1 MGPLES
7 SSIAFRKRG
16 IVIGDVGII
25 TSGGAF
31 KFAFNIFTPRSNS
44 EINHFGVP
52 DGFHPLPM
60 DQRDVERNIDKH
72 AKGSEIFGCVEKEGT
87 SAGGGQNGFNYSAPT
102 AANGSVPPVYSSEQV
117 SLVLPDGAS
126 GEDYRNSADICNYI
140 MTYALLWH
148 RFINSKVLSDDEMPN
163 SSFYVVTGCD
173 KTSCWAITT
182 RDSSQNQA
190 ASSKTSS
197 TRSSTTAEPSGGGTK
212 PSNNCVFIRGYKVT
226 VREEAAQ
233 SASSGPAGV
242 KPKAGSSKVADGL
255 PGRKNGRKFTA
266 RFFGR
271 GGTQREEPGG
281 AKPDPQIT
289 YLNPVDII
297 NRYLLQEMPKAQFA
311 ITHEHDWW
319 SLTQDDNLAD
329 EAEIIERLF
338 DHYTLL
344 RVSESNGNDVAS
356 PLTQVQP
363 VLNTNGFRDDPG
375 LYGIGLV
382 RGDVA
387 SPEPFYTERSEESQI
402 ADGPEDIAIQPDSFS
417 ISPPSRRQG
426 EPIYNSVASLL
437 STSPQSTP
445 TLRARGNNHPAPAAP
460 AVNYST
466 RPNRPILS
474 PLSERDTARA
484 EKLAKLD
491 VSGRVEITKGHA
503 GVLGYGR
510 YGPIYHG
517 LYRRSSGEQTPVAVR
532 TLSCAPHDRSRVEER
547 FYREIYKWKQV
558 SQHENVAEF
567 VGIVK
572 TPHDPPYVVS
582 LLYKN
587 ILLEYSSIHTELRL
601 QLAKDIARGLDSI
614 HGNDIVHGNLK
625 AENVVVLKSGHAQI
639 AGFGIASIP
648 GILGSTNTDIRHTA
662 PELLPSNRHVA
673 VEPTKEGDVFS
684 LGILLLQL
692 FDGHADSLPYNH
704 VPSHEHEILHR
715 AILEREERPRRGN
728 YGFISD
734 NRWSLIES
742 CWATNPASRPKVVQT
757 ASQVYVRHLLPK
769 KYGYPLYC
777 PEPLESLPSE
787 YRQRGTSIGDVG
799 FIKLNGSFVFAF
811 NIFTPQTETALNKFG
826 VPDGFYPLHLNQ
838 QDIVYVDDKFA
849 KGSEI
854 LCVEEDGIIVDI
866 SAGDGSDPSVTHS
879 ATGAASLV
887 LPDGATGQDYRNH
900 QIVRDYLMANATSWY
915 HFVHVTL
922 GHEVTNGSLYVV
934 TGCDKSSSWRI
945 TTVGEQSPSLLPS
958 SQLDDFDA
966 VVRESTPT
974 SGSRAAKQLQNQC
987 LFLRGYKIM
996 FREGFPALASV
1007 SSTLDSL
1014 MASSLP
1020 PRKKSRRPTW
1030 MNFRA
1035 GTPREVIAKPKP
1047 EPHIVYDH
1055 PVDSINRYLLEKLPQ
1070 AQFSITHESEWWPI
1084 SPDGTLAI
1092 EEQVLRNVLVHYTLS
1107 IEFEQASNSPAPYY
1121 TQSSAQAS
1129 VNETGS
1135 GSFGDV
1141 GTKAVATLEPL
1152 QTGMGEDLQAAAD
1165 ETIGSLHPT
1174 STLHEGSYNMP
1185 AWPERQEEHVNHPV
1199 QTPEPR
1205 SSTSGLSSGTGNNQ
1219 PGNLLLLIDL
1229 TTIPVPEQTPRPNI
1243 YEADPLSQSQNHSV
1257 TRAERLANLD
1267 VTGRVEFAQ
1276 GDARVLGH
1284 GRYGTVYHGRY
1295 TRRSG
1300 EQIDV
1305 AIKVLKCAPQDKNR
1319 IEEHFMREIYRWRQV
1334 SQHENVA
1341 EFIGIMRTPHDPPYV
1356 VSAAYNANFLAHAA
1370 SHIDLQLQLVGH
1382 CSLFLT
1388 LATRIE
1394 KWFQAKDIAR
1404 GLDAIHGNGII
1415 HGNLKPGNVA
1425 ISNTGRAQVA
1435 DFGVASVPGI
1445 QGSSSRNVRHSA
1457 PELLPLNASVWGE
1470 PTKESDIFSLGI
1482 LFLQLFN
1489 CQADTLP
1496 YNHVPLTQD
1505 DLNDNQLRR
1514 RIHEQEDRP
1523 RRERYSPVSDYR
1535 WALLEKCWDS
1545 NPASRPNI
1553 AQVRKRLV

>member
-426 EPIYNSVASLL
+426 EPIYDSVAK
-437 STSPQSTP
+437 
-445 TLRARGNNHPAPAAP
+445 
-460 AVNYST
+460 
-466 RPNRPILS
+466 
-474 PLSERDTARA
+474 RDTTRA
-484 EKLAKLD
+484 EKLAKLRLQRD
-491 VSGRVEITKGHA
+491 
-503 GVLGYGR
+503 
-510 YGPIYHG
+510 
-517 LYRRSSGEQTPVAVR
+517 
-532 TLSCAPHDRSRVEER
+532 TLECLVMAAMAQSTMVCIDEVVGNRPL
-547 FYREIYKWKQV
+547 EIYKWKQV

-692 FDGHADSLPYNH
+692 FDGQADSLPYNH
-704 VPSHEHEILHR
+704 VSSHEHEILHR

-769 KYGYPLYC
+769 KYGYPMYC
-777 PEPLESLPSE
+777 PEPSESLPSE

-799 FIKLNGSFVFAF
+799 FIKLNGPFVFAF

-838 QDIVYVDDKFA
+838 QDIEYVDDKFA

-866 SAGDGSDPSVTHS
+866 SAGDGSDPAVTHS

-900 QIVRDYLMANATSWY
+900 QIVRDYMMANATSWY

-974 SGSRAAKQLQNQC
+974 SDSRAVKQLQNQC

-1014 MASSLP
+1014 MDSSPP

-1070 AQFSITHESEWWPI
+1070 AQFSITHESDWWPI

-1107 IEFEQASNSPAPYY
+1107 IEFEQASNSLAPYY
-1121 TQSSAQAS
+1121 TQYSAQAS

-1141 GTKAVATLEPL
+1141 GTKVATQEPL
-1152 QTGMGEDLQAAAD
+1152 QTGMGEDLQVAAG

-1174 STLHEGSYNMP
+1174 STLDEGSYNVS
-1185 AWPERQEEHVNHPV
+1185 AWPERQDEHVNHPV

-1205 SSTSGLSSGTGNNQ
+1205 SSTSGLSSGTRNNQ
-1219 PGNLLLLIDL
+1219 PGNLLLRIDL
-1229 TTIPVPEQTPRPNI
+1229 TTISATEQTPRPNI
-1243 YEADPLSQSQNHSV
+1243 HEADPLPQSQNHSV

-1284 GRYGTVYHGRY
+1284 GRYGAVYHGRY

-1305 AIKVLKCAPQDKNR
+1305 AIKVLKCAPQDRNR

-1445 QGSSSRNVRHSA
+1445 QGSSSRNVRSRFR
-1457 PELLPLNASVWGE
+1457 ERY
-1470 PTKESDIFSLGI
+1470 
-1482 LFLQLFN
+1482 LFN

-1496 YNHVPLTQD
+1496 YNHVPLSQD

-1523 RRERYSPVSDYR
+1523 RRERYSLVSDYR

-1553 AQVRKRLV
+1553 AQIRKRLV